1 MTVRI
6 RPPGSFAGDAAMNV
20 CANGGYPWHRN
31 PTERAGDAD
40 SELRR
45 HKSGVIRVGDCC
57 RRKFL
62 QIFLGFR
69 EVRL

>member
-6 RPPGSFAGDAAMNV
+6 QPPGSFAGG
-20 CANGGYPWHRN
+20 GGYPWHGN
-31 PTERAGDAD
+31 PTGRAGDAD